1 MDCRLFDGQVVRPS
15 AKLSQALR
23 DYVCVRITNINDV
36 DLSDFPFDY
45 DLTLA
50 ILLSHPDG
58 TVYHRYGGRTHV
70 SPMQMSGLMDLL
82 KGGLETHRKYV
93 KNPNPPKKKKPLV
106 VSQLVEMELSHK
118 MKPVYGCYHCHHV
131 REAQQSLSIKMD
143 TWKPDQYWIWPEP
156 SRIGLVMDQKQQNLV
171 TDVVA
176 DSAAEVAGVKRG
188 DVLLTL
194 SGKRMLS
201 KYDIQ
206 WILES
211 SPSSEMELAF
221 KVSRAGELVSGKMKL
236 EEAWKVGDPKE
247 DDWRVSNIFTR
258 HMQKYLPTPG
268 LTGDKLEGNEL
279 MIHRLHAGEF
289 AMKVTR
295 LNYGTHL
302 AGVRIGD
309 IVISASGKSD
319 FKSARDFFH
328 WCEVERRAGRDLELG
343 LIRKDKR
350 MRMMV
355 NLNYLNFPSVERS
368 PEAVLGFTAQEVGW
382 DSGLR
387 VGNVK
392 EGSSAES
399 TGLKHGDGIL
409 LVDGQKITEYK
420 ALENHLNLK
429 SPGDFLTLKIRRGG
443 KVYDFAY
450 MLADKDAEKSDLAV
464 LSDRVKEKDQEL
476 TCLISMNLKDGKHI
490 YSMHQKG
497 MGLPT
502 RLEFRGAGFKLLGEI
517 NEPAPRKM
525 GEGDGVTWV
534 LEGAV
539 LFKQKIE
546 VTDPAHFQLVIRAY
560 AQICDETSC
569 SELQSVIFSR
579 GGDVG
584 FTEFQG
590 DFESLP
596 EVKSFSF

>member
-15 AKLSQALR
+15 AKLTQALN

-50 ILLSHPDG
+50 ILLSNPDG

-93 KNPNPPKKKKPLV
+93 ENPNPPKKKKPLV
-106 VSQLVEMELSHK
+106 VSRLVEMELSHK

-131 REAQQSLSIKMD
+131 REAKQNVSIKMG
-143 TWKPDQYWIWPEP
+143 TWKPDQFWIWPSP
-156 SRIGLVMDQKQQNLV
+156 NRIGLVMDQKQQNLV
-171 TDVVA
+171 RDVVEA
-176 DSAAEVAGVKRG
+176 SAAEVGGVKSG

-194 SGKRMLS
+194 SGKRVLS

-211 SPSSEMELAF
+211 SPSSEMALDFE
-221 KVSRAGELVSGKMKL
+221 VSRAGNVVAGQLKL

-247 DDWRVSNIFTR
+247 YAWRVSNIFTL

-268 LTGDKLEGNEL
+268 LMGEKLEGNEL
-279 MIHRLHAGEF
+279 MIHRLRADEF

-302 AGVRIGD
+302 AGVRLGD

-319 FKSARDFFH
+319 FKSVRGFFH
-328 WCEVERRAGRDLELG
+328 WCEIQRRLGRDLELG
-343 LIRKDKR
+343 LIRKEKR
-350 MRMMV
+350 MRVMV
-355 NLNYLNFPSVERS
+355 NLNYLNFPSVEKS

-387 VGNVK
+387 VGNVQD
-392 EGSSAES
+392 GSSAEM

-409 LVDGQKITEYK
+409 LVDGQKIMEYK
-420 ALENHLNLK
+420 ELENHLNLK

-443 KVYDFAY
+443 VVYDFAY
-450 MLADKDAEKSDLAV
+450 MLADKDVKKSDLAV
-464 LSDRVKEKDQEL
+464 LSDRVKAKGQEV
-476 TCLISMNLKDGKHI
+476 TCLISMNLAEGKHV
-490 YSMHQKG
+490 YSVHKKG
-497 MGLPT
+497 NATLGVPT
-502 RLEFRGAGFKLLGEI
+502 RFEFRGSGFKLLGELE
-517 NEPAPRKM
+517 EPAPRKT
-525 GEGDGVTWV
+525 GEGNDVLWV

-539 LFKQKIE
+539 LFKQKIQ
-546 VTDPAHFQLVIRAY
+546 VADPENFQLVIRAY
-560 AQICDETSC
+560 AQICDESSC
-569 SELQSVIFSR
+569 SELQSVIFNR

-584 FTEFQG
+584 FSEFQG
-590 DFESLP
+590 DFESLS
-596 EVKSFSF
+596 EVE

>member
-1 MDCRLFDGQVVRPS
+1 
-15 AKLSQALR
+15 
-23 DYVCVRITNINDV
+23 
-36 DLSDFPFDY
+36 
-45 DLTLA
+45 
-50 ILLSHPDG
+50 
-58 TVYHRYGGRTHV
+58 
-70 SPMQMSGLMDLL
+70 MQMSGLMDLL
-82 KGGLETHRKYV
+82 KGGLETHRNYL
-93 KNPNPPKKKKPLV
+93 KNPQPPKKKKPLV
-106 VSQLVEMELSHK
+106 VSELVETELFHK

-131 REAQQSLSIKMD
+131 REAKQNLSIKMD

-171 TDVVA
+171 SDVL
-176 DSAAEVAGVKRG
+176 DGSAAEVAGVKRG

-211 SPSSEMELAF
+211 SPSSEMALDFE
-221 KVSRAGELVSGKMKL
+221 VSRVGKVVSGKMKL
-236 EEAWKVGDPKE
+236 EEAWKVGDPK
-247 DDWRVSNIFTR
+247 DDVWRVSNIFTR

-268 LTGDKLEGNEL
+268 LMGEEIESNEL
-279 MIHRLHAGEF
+279 MIHRLRAGEF
-289 AMKVTR
+289 ALKVTR

-328 WCEVERRAGRDLELG
+328 WCELQRRLGHDLELG
-343 LIRKDKR
+343 LIRKEKR

-355 NLNYLNFPSVERS
+355 NLNYLNFPSVEKS
-368 PEAVLGFTAQEVGW
+368 PEVVLGFTAQEVGW

-387 VGNVK
+387 VGNVQD
-392 EGSSAES
+392 GSSAES

-409 LVDGQKITEYK
+409 LVDGEKITEYK
-420 ALENHLNLK
+420 ELESHLNLK

-443 KVYDFAY
+443 QVYDFAY
-450 MLADKDAEKSDLAV
+450 MLADKDAKKSDLAV
-464 LSDRVKEKDQEL
+464 LSDGVKQKGQEL
-476 TCLISMNLKDGKHI
+476 TCLISMNLEDGKHI

-502 RLEFRGAGFKLLGEI
+502 QLEFRGAGFKLLGEMR
-517 NEPAPRKM
+517 EPAPRKI
-525 GEGDGVTWV
+525 GAGDDVTWV

-546 VTDPAHFQLVIRAY
+546 VTDPTHFQLVIRAY
-560 AQICDETSC
+560 AQICDESSC
-569 SELQSVIFSR
+569 SELQSVIFNR
-579 GGDVG
+579 GKGVG
-584 FTEFQG
+584 FTEFLG

-596 EVKSFSF
+596 EVEIKF